1 MSTSV
6 PISALMPEYR
16 CHKTVRALRIAQA
29 RMALLSDPDE
39 VRLDFADE
47 GFDSEPAFVPKI
59 VVARYFPQ
67 PGDYYVVYA
76 DGYQSISPA
85 AAFEEGYTRLSDPG
99 V

>member
-6 PISALMPEYR
+6 PISALMPQYR
-16 CHKTVRALRIAQA
+16 CYKTVRALRIAQA
-29 RMALLSDPDE
+29 RMILDE
-39 VRLDFADE
+39 VRLDFADK

-59 VVARYFPQ
+59 VVARYFPR

-85 AAFEEGYTRLSDPG
+85 AAFEEGYSRLSDPG